1 MCFIYI
7 CTTLKYNFME
17 SVNFEFLWV
26 YLCCMLW
33 WFPLEYVHLNVKVIL
48 VSDNMYNLFTVI
60 QKRFLK
66 TKQIYSLLKILYMTI
81 YYLFSINRII
91 ILIAQNSA
99 TTDVNCYTLKYTK
112 RYQIFIEPHIK
123 VQN

>member
-1 MCFIYI
+1 
-7 CTTLKYNFME
+7 
-17 SVNFEFLWV
+17 
-26 YLCCMLW
+26 
-33 WFPLEYVHLNVKVIL
+33 
-48 VSDNMYNLFTVI
+48 
-60 QKRFLK
+60 
-66 TKQIYSLLKILYMTI
+66 MTI

-99 TTDVNCYTLKYTK
+99 TTDVNCYTLNYTK